1 MTAPVVELKGVAK
14 WYDDV
19 PVVDDVSFSL
29 GEGEVLALLGPSGCG
44 KTTVLRLIA
53 GFEAPDR
60 GAIRLRGSDVDAG
73 SVHVPPERRRVGMLF
88 QEYAL
93 FPHLTVEQNVGFGLD
108 RLPPEERR
116 LKLRRA
122 VELVRLEGLESRYP
136 HELSG
141 GQQQRVALARTL
153 APQPVVVLL
162 DEPFSNVDAGLRA
175 RMRSEVEA
183 ILREGRVSTVF
194 VTHDREEA
202 FATADRVA
210 VMHEGRIRQIDT
222 PQAVYHSPASLQVA
236 RICGAANF
244 IDGVIESGWAST
256 EVGRLQW
263 HSPDEGIEEGSRV
276 SIIAH
281 PDGFRVQYSANGTAT
296 VESSEFRGD
305 ETILRI
311 LMPSGNVIRTR
322 HASSASLAP
331 GAPVRL
337 TPATRTPF
345 TAFLRES

>member
-19 PVVDDVSFSL
+19 PVVDDVSFTL
-29 GEGEVLALLGPSGCG
+29 GEGEVLSLLGPSGCG

-60 GAIRLRGSDVDAG
+60 GTIRLRGADVDAG

-93 FPHLTVEQNVGFGLD
+93 FPHLTVRQNVAFGLN
-108 RLPPEERR
+108 RLPTEDRR
-116 LKLRRA
+116 FKLRRA

-175 RMRSEVEA
+175 EMRAEVEA

-222 PQAVYHSPASLQVA
+222 PQGVYNSPASLQVA
-236 RICGAANF
+236 RICGPANF
-244 IDGVIESGWAST
+244 IDGVIENEWAVT

-263 HSPDEGIEEGSRV
+263 KSPDRNIQEGARV
-276 SIIAH
+276 WVLAH
-281 PDGFRVQYSANGTAT
+281 PDDFRVQYSAEGKASI
-296 VESSEFRGD
+296 VSGEFRGD
-305 ETILRI
+305 STILRI
-311 LMPSGNVIRTR
+311 LMPSGKVLRART
-322 HASSASLAP
+322 STSTGLAP

-337 TPATRTPF
+337 TPAARMPF
-345 TAFLRES
+345 TAFLKDG